1 VRNVIAGEIR
11 LEGRLVLAEFVGPV
25 ATGKRIGMVVG
36 MVEDVPPGGAERLEG
51 RPGHV
56 IGPPTVGPAR
66 HHRQTRLPA
75 LGVQKRLGVV
85 ILRLAPV
92 VEGQGIGPVVVVVQR
107 GFGGHT
113 RTARSPIDGGGDDAN
128 AGRGESGGAC
138 G

>member
-1 VRNVIAGEIR
+1 VRDVVAGKIR
-11 LEGRLVLAEFVGPV
+11 LEGRLILAEFVGPV
-25 ATGKRIGMVVG
+25 AADERVGMVVG

-51 RPGHV
+51 RPRHV
-56 IGPPTVGPAR
+56 IGPPAVGPAR
-66 HHRQTRLPA
+66 HHRRTRLPS

-92 VEGQGIGPVVVVVQR
+92 VEGQGIGPVVIVVQR
-107 GFGGHT
+107 GFGGRT
-113 RTARSPIDGGGDDAN
+113 RASRRPINGGGDDAD